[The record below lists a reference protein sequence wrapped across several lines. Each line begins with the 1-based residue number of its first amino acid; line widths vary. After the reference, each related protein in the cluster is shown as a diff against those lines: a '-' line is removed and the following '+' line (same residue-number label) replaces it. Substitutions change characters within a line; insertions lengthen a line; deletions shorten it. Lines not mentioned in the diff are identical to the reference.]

1 MHFLI
6 KKVYLISTRKSLFD
20 NRLQSFLIFDKFVG
34 LSVPLKEGKIMQKK
48 EAIFPV
54 VYGVISAVIAFI
66 AVLFI
71 CQRSFR
77 LNLQLSIVLAGIF
90 AIFFFCL
97 SYFRGH
103 ASVEI
108 KRIVYEYKLTDQQLA
123 KITGMKASDF
133 PIYQD
138 RLQLILPKRYWPRVL
153 DALQK
158 YEKEQQAEK

>member
-1 MHFLI
+1 MQ
-6 KKVYLISTRKSLFD
+6 RKES
-20 NRLQSFLIFDKFVG
+20 
-34 LSVPLKEGKIMQKK
+34 
-48 EAIFPV
+48 AFPII
-54 VYGVISAVIAFI
+54 YGVLSAIISFI
-66 AVLFI
+66 AVIFI

-77 LNLQLSIVLAGIF
+77 LNLQLSIIIAGVF
-90 AIFFFCL
+90 AILFFCL

-133 PIYQD
+133 PIYQN

-158 YEKEQQAEK
+158 YEKQQQAKE